1 MADNIDK
8 ALPNEPRKEFEIPGQ
23 EDIQEQVVEEVTEQS
38 QAPGD
43 VEVQENEDGSVDI
56 NLDPKAASPEGGD
69 EHYANL
75 AEFLPDEVLGRLAS
89 DLNSKYMDYS
99 SSRKDWE
106 RTYTTGLD
114 LLGFKYDNRTEPF
127 SGASGATHP
136 VLAEAV
142 TQFQALAYKEL
153 LPADGPVRTQV
164 LGIPSPEKTQQASR
178 VKDFMNYQIMDQ
190 MKEYEPEFDQM
201 LFNLPLAGSAFKKV
215 YYDDM
220 EQRAVSKFV
229 PADDLI
235 VPYTATSL
243 DDAEAI
249 IHRVKMSENDLR
261 KQQVSGFYRDVDL
274 GKPTE
279 RETDVEK
286 KERELEGITKS
297 GKDEDVFTL
306 LECHVDLDLEGFED
320 VNPQDG
326 EPSGIKIPYIVTLEE
341 GSREILSIRRNY
353 EVGDPKKKKIQYF
366 VHFKFLPGLGF
377 YGFGLIHMIGG
388 LSRTATTALRQLLD
402 AGTLSNLPAG
412 FKMRGI
418 RIRDDA
424 QSIQPGEFRDVDA
437 PGGNLRDSFMMLPF
451 KEPSQTLLSLM
462 GIVVQAG
469 QRFASIADLQVGDGN
484 QQAAVGTTVALLERG
499 SRTMSAIHKRIYSAL
514 KNEFKILARVF
525 KLYLPQEYPYDVV
538 GGQRTIKQSDFDDRV
553 DILPVAD
560 PNIFSQTQRISLA
573 QTELQ
578 LATSNPQMHNLYQA
592 YRNMYEALGVK
603 DIDQVLI
610 RPMQPTPKDP
620 ALEHIDA
627 LGGRQFQA
635 FPGQDHRAHIT
646 AHLNFMATNMARNNP
661 MVMAS
666 LEKNI
671 FEHISLMAQEQ
682 IELEYRD
689 ELVQLQQMQMMMQQ
703 NPQMAQQLQ
712 MQVMMMTQRIEARKA
727 QLIAEM
733 MEEFMQEE
741 KKITSQFDN
750 DPIAKLRARE
760 LDLRAQENFRKEQEG
775 KDRMN
780 LDKMK
785 AMMNQSNQDDKLQ
798 QNEELAKLRADTSIE
813 KTILS
818 KTLPSTD
825 SMMKNQGSM
834 MPNIK
839 VMRGGNE

>member
-1 MADNIDK
+1 MADIDK
-8 ALPNEPRKEFEIPGQ
+8 ALPNEVRKEIELPS
-23 EDIQEQVVEEVTEQS
+23 EEEVQEQVVEAAEEAQES
-38 QAPGD
+38 PD
-43 VEVQENEDGSVDI
+43 PVEIQENEDGSVDI
-56 NLDPKAASPEGGD
+56 NLDPAAATPEGGD

-75 AEFLPDEVLGRLAS
+75 ADFLPDDVLGRMAS
-89 DLNSKYMDYS
+89 DLSSKYQDYT

-106 RTYTTGLD
+106 QTYTKGLD
-114 LLGFKYDNRTEPF
+114 LLGFKYDQRTEPF

-153 LPADGPVRTQV
+153 LPADGPVRTQI
-164 LGIPSPEKTQQASR
+164 LGAQTPEKTQQATR

-190 MKEYEPEFDQM
+190 MKEYEPEFDSM
-201 LFNLPLAGSAFKKV
+201 LFHLPLSGSTFKKV
-215 YYDDM
+215 YYD
-220 EQRAVSKFV
+220 EVEGRAVSKFV

-249 IHRVKMSENDLR
+249 IHRVKVSENELR
-261 KQQVSGFYRDVDL
+261 KQQVAGFYRDIEI
-274 GKPTE
+274 GKPGDKE
-279 RETDVEK
+279 SDVEK
-286 KERELEGITKS
+286 KERELEGVTKS
-297 GKDEDVFTL
+297 ANEDVYTL
-306 LECHVDLDLEGFED
+306 LECHVNLDIEGFED
-320 VNPQDG
+320 VNQQTG
-326 EPSGIKIPYIVTLEE
+326 EPSGIKLPYIVTLEE
-341 GSREILSIRRNY
+341 GSREILSIKRNY
-353 EVGDPKKKKIQYF
+353 EIGDPKKNKIQYF

-388 LSRTATTALRQLLD
+388 LSRTATAALRQLLD

-462 GIVVQAG
+462 GVVVQAG
-469 QRFASIADLQVGDGN
+469 QRFASIADMQVGDGN

-514 KNEFKILARVF
+514 KNEFQLMARVF
-525 KLYLPQEYPYDVV
+525 KLYLPQQYPYDVV
-538 GGQRTIKQSDFDDRV
+538 GGQRMIMQSDFDDRV

-578 LATSNPQMHNLYQA
+578 LATSNPQMHNMYQA

-603 DIDQVLI
+603 NIDSVLVKPQP
-610 RPMQPTPKDP
+610 PMPQDP
-620 ALEHIDA
+620 ALEHIQA
-627 LGGRQFQA
+627 LAGKPFQA
-635 FPGQDHRAHIT
+635 FPGQNHRAHIQS
-646 AHLNFMATNMARNNP
+646 HLSFMETNMARNNP

-682 IELEYRD
+682 IELEFRD
-689 ELVQLQQMQMMMQQ
+689 ELQRIQQMQMMMQQ
-703 NPQMAQQLQ
+703 NPQMAQQMQ
-712 MQVMMMTQRIEARKA
+712 MQLMQMQQSIESRKA

-733 MEEFMQEE
+733 MEEFMKEE
-741 KKITSQFDN
+741 KQITSQFDN
-750 DPIAKLRARE
+750 DPIASLRSRE
-760 LDLRAQENFRKEQEG
+760 LDLRAMENDRKEREG
-775 KDRMN
+775 KERLD

-785 AMMNQSNQDDKLQ
+785 AMMAQENQDEKLE
-798 QNEELAKLRADTSIE
+798 QNEELAKLRADTSIQ
-813 KTILS
+813 KTVLG
-818 KTLPSTD
+818 KTLPNAD
-825 SMMKNQGSM
+825 QM
-834 MPNIK
+834 MPK
-839 VMRGGNE
+839 VDIIRSDN

>member
-1 MADNIDK
+1 MADIDK
-8 ALPNEPRKEFEIPGQ
+8 ALPNEVRKEFEIPG
-23 EDIQEQVVEEVTEQS
+23 EEEIQEQVIEETETQEES
-38 QAPGD
+38 LGPVD
-43 VEVQENEDGSVDI
+43 IQENEDGSVDI
-56 NLDPKAASPEGGD
+56 NLDPAAATPEGGD
-69 EHYANL
+69 EHYTNL
-75 AEFLPDEVLGRLAS
+75 ADFLPDDVLGSLGS
-89 DLNSKYMDYS
+89 ELNQKYMDYS
-99 SSRKDWE
+99 MSRKDWE
-106 RTYTTGLD
+106 QAYTKGLD

-127 SGASGATHP
+127 QGASGATHP

-153 LPADGPVRTQV
+153 LPADGPVRTQII
-164 LGIPSPEKTQQASR
+164 GIQSPDKVQQATR

-190 MKEYEPEFDQM
+190 MKEYEPEFDSM
-201 LFNLPLAGSAFKKV
+201 LFHLPLAGSTFKKV
-215 YYDDM
+215 YYD
-220 EQRAVSKFV
+220 EVEGRAVSKFV
-229 PADDLI
+229 PADDLV

-243 DDAEAI
+243 DDAEAV
-249 IHRVKMSENDLR
+249 IHKVKISENELR
-261 KQQVSGFYRDVDL
+261 KQQVAGFYRDIDL
-274 GKPTE
+274 AAPQDKE
-279 RETDVEK
+279 SDVEK
-286 KERELEGITKS
+286 KERELEGVTKT
-297 GKDEDVFTL
+297 KNDDLYTL
-306 LECHVDLDLEGFED
+306 LECHVNLDIEGFED
-320 VNPQDG
+320 VNPETG
-326 EPSGIKIPYIVTLEE
+326 EPSGIKLPYIVTLEE

-353 EVGDPKKKKIQYF
+353 EAGDTQKKKVNYF

-388 LSRTATTALRQLLD
+388 LSRTATSALRQLLD

-451 KEPSQTLLSLM
+451 KEPSQTLLQLM

-469 QRFASIADLQVGDGN
+469 QRFASIADMQVGDGN
-484 QQAAVGTTVALLERG
+484 QQAAVGTTVALFERG

-538 GGQRTIKQSDFDDRV
+538 GGQKMIMQSDFDDRV
-553 DILPVAD
+553 DIVPVAD
-560 PNIFSQTQRISLA
+560 PNIFSQTQRISIA

-578 LATSNPQMHNLYQA
+578 LAQSNPQMHNMYSA

-610 RPMQPTPKDP
+610 RPQQPAPKDP

-627 LGGRQFQA
+627 LGGAQFQA

-646 AHLNFMATNMARNNP
+646 AHLNFMATNIARNNP

-682 IELEYRD
+682 VELEFRD
-689 ELVQLQQMQMMMQQ
+689 ELVQIQQMQMMMQQ
-703 NPQMAQQLQ
+703 NPQMAQQ
-712 MQVMMMTQRIEARKA
+712 MQTQLMMMQQRIEARKA

-733 MEEFMQEE
+733 MEEFMNEE

-750 DPIAKLRARE
+750 DPIAKLRTRE
-760 LDLRAQENFRKEQEG
+760 LDLRAMENDRKEREG
-775 KDRMN
+775 KEKMD

-785 AMMNQSNQDDKLQ
+785 AMMNQANQDEKLE

-818 KTLPSTD
+818 KTIPSTD
-825 SMMKNQGSM
+825 SMMKNSAPT
-834 MPNIK
+834 MPK
-839 VMRGGNE
+839 VKIFRGGNE

>member
-1 MADNIDK
+1 MAEIDK
-8 ALPNEPRKEFEIPGQ
+8 ALPNEPRKEVNVPG
-23 EDIQEQVVEEVTEQS
+23 EEEIQETLVEEVEKELEK
-38 QAPGD
+38 PGE
-43 VEVQENEDGSVDI
+43 VETIENEDGSVDI
-56 NLDPKAASPEGGD
+56 NFDPGAASLEGGED
-69 EHYANL
+69 HYANL
-75 AEFLPDEVLGRLAS
+75 AEFLPDEVLSSLSS
-89 DLNSKYMDYS
+89 DLNSKYMDYI

-106 RTYTTGLD
+106 KSYTNGLD
-114 LLGFKYDNRTEPF
+114 LLGFKYDQRSEPF
-127 SGASGATHP
+127 QGASGATHP

-153 LPADGPVRTQV
+153 LPADGPVRTQL
-164 LGIPSPEKTQQASR
+164 LGIQSPDKVQQAQR

-190 MKEYEPEFDQM
+190 MKEYEPEFDSM
-201 LFNLPLAGSAFKKV
+201 LFHLPLSGSTFKKV
-215 YYDDM
+215 YYD
-220 EQRAVSKFV
+220 EVEGRAVSKFV

-249 IHRVKMSENDLR
+249 IHRIKISENDLR
-261 KQQVSGFYRDVDL
+261 KQQVAGFYKDIEL
-274 GKPTE
+274 SKPQDKE
-279 RETDVEK
+279 SEIEK
-286 KERELEGITKS
+286 KERELEGTKKT
-297 GKDEDVFTL
+297 KDEDLYTL
-306 LECHVDLDLEGFED
+306 LECHVNLDLEGFED
-320 VNPQDG
+320 SDQNG
-326 EPSGIKIPYIVTLEE
+326 EPTGIKLPYIVTLEE
-341 GSREILSIRRNY
+341 GSREVLSVKRNY
-353 EVGDPKKKKIQYF
+353 EIGDPKKNKIQYF

-388 LSRTATTALRQLLD
+388 LSRTATAALRQLLD

-451 KEPSQTLLSLM
+451 KEPSATLLNLM
-462 GIVVQAG
+462 GVVVSAG

-525 KLYLPQEYPYDVV
+525 KLYLPPEYPYDVV
-538 GGQRTIKQSDFDDRV
+538 GGQRMIKQTDFDDRV

-578 LATSNPQMHNLYQA
+578 LATSNPGMHNMYQA

-603 DIDQVLI
+603 NIDSVLV
-610 RPMQPTPKDP
+610 RPMPPAPKDP

-627 LGGRQFQA
+627 LAGKPFQA
-635 FPGQDHRAHIT
+635 FPGQDHRAHMT

-682 IELEYRD
+682 IELEFRQ
-689 ELVQLQQMQMMMQQ
+689 ELMQLQQMQQNPMMMQQ
-703 NPQMAQQLQ
+703 NPQAQQ
-712 MQVMMMTQRIEARKA
+712 QVMQLTQQIEGRKSV
-727 QLIAEM
+727 LIAEM
-733 MEEFMQEE
+733 MGEFLEEE

-750 DPIAKLRARE
+750 DPIAKLRSRE
-760 LDLRAQENFRKEQEG
+760 LDLRAQENARKEREGQE
-775 KDRMN
+775 RMD
-780 LDKMK
+780 LDKMR
-785 AMMNQSNQDDKLQ
+785 AMMNQQNQDEKLD
-798 QNEELAKLRADTSIE
+798 QNEELAKLRANTSIE
-813 KTILS
+813 KTILG
-818 KTLPSTD
+818 KTLPSSND
-825 SMMKNQGSM
+825 MV
-834 MPNIK
+834 PK
-839 VMRGGNE
+839 VSIIRSGNE